1 MSSIAVGKLKKGARS
16 HGLGSRKSGFQL
28 RAQGE
33 EETLTTSNHLTKVL
47 KLGFFL

>member
-1 MSSIAVGKLKKGARS
+1 MMKLKFSMA
-16 HGLGSRKSGFQL
+16 LGKVKQGFQW
-28 RAQGE
+28 RAQVE